1 MAKEKSVFEN
11 LTGSLRDTVE
21 EKLDP
26 SKVFSGRNLKKK
38 ARRVLDVPDRGDF
51 TGAAGRRG
59 GCVPERR

>member
-38 ARRVLDVPDRGDF
+38 RGAFWTCLIAAFLLVLLA
-51 TGAAGRRG
+51 AAGA
-59 GCVPERR
+59 V